1 MENNK
6 SPCNDGLTK
15 EFYCPFRNEIKNIFI
30 YSLRQPRC
38 LKALGTSLK
47 QAIIRLP
54 EKSKK
59 IIYFWLETYFAIQ
72 RWPKT
77 YTKKC

>member
-59 IIYFWLETYFAIQ
+59 IIYFWLETYFAI
-72 RWPKT
+72 
-77 YTKKC
+77 